1 MELMTMSF
9 KGMCWRVNPTE
20 LRVEYAQ
27 NVKET
32 ALPFRGSRLTD
43 LGAKKRRVL
52 GQGYFVGKD
61 CMEQWRRLEGL
72 FREGGPGSLQ
82 LPGMEPMRAV
92 LSELR
97 LLGEAGGGLV
107 KYSFAFVETWAGES
121 YRGQGTHR
129 AAQGESLWDYAGR
142 YGWDMEELRAA
153 NAHIRD
159 IACLG
164 QGEEVY
170 AP

>member
-52 GQGYFVGKD
+52 EK
-61 CMEQWRRLEGL
+61 
-72 FREGGPGSLQ
+72 
-82 LPGMEPMRAV
+82 A
-92 LSELR
+92 
-97 LLGEAGGGLV
+97 
-107 KYSFAFVETWAGES
+107 
-121 YRGQGTHR
+121 
-129 AAQGESLWDYAGR
+129 
-142 YGWDMEELRAA
+142 
-153 NAHIRD
+153 
-159 IACLG
+159 
-164 QGEEVY
+164 
-170 AP
+170 